1 MWLRAGRG
9 GRGRALPDHEQD
21 AGGAEICCRPDRRP
35 GMTQDLAGAAPAR
48 GRSPAVD
55 RVGSSRSRSPH
66 PRALCGRRSASHA
79 CGQRRRVVRRAESRR
94 ARCAR
99 SPRAGGVRAVAA
111 RWWAT
116 GHRGE
121 RGASEEHTGQCVL
134 CATLKSLSQT
144 RKTQFYCESDCVSPS
159 HQSINVSP
167 RRQQTLQWS
176 ASARRARQVVL
187 RFEKPPAFLSHRLV
201 QLRLDRWQR
210 KASRRIRDHR
220 GWTPR
225 RPALRRTPPNHHA
238 GASSQRVSRCTPD
251 GQRAPMAAWA
261 RRAPWPAC
269 RYEAQLLGRGAP

>member
-1 MWLRAGRG
+1 MAASKTPARLVVRSPFCLTCLRTAPTG
-9 GRGRALPDHEQD
+9 GEE
-21 AGGAEICCRPDRRP
+21 GGEP
-35 GMTQDLAGAAPAR
+35 AGA
-48 GRSPAVD
+48 V
-55 RVGSSRSRSPH
+55 
-66 PRALCGRRSASHA
+66 
-79 CGQRRRVVRRAESRR
+79 
-94 ARCAR
+94 CAR

-111 RWWAT
+111 RWWAI

-121 RGASEEHTGQCVL
+121 RGASEEHTGQCAVRDSQI
-134 CATLKSLSQT
+134 AKSNK
-144 RKTQFYCESDCVSPS
+144 KTKYG
-159 HQSINVSP
+159 
-167 RRQQTLQWS
+167 RQQTLQWS
-176 ASARRARQVVL
+176 ASARRAPQVVL